1 MLAHLLLLLPMEQ
14 DRERVWF
21 LYQKLKEKLMYA
33 ALQLLQQRDLAENAV
48 EDAFLYLIHHFHEL
62 DTEDDQRVAAYLYQ
76 CVRHYALQ
84 ELRRQKWEGRALEDE
99 TEDGMIGLE
108 DRMIDMQRCAAVKA
122 ALKALPDRYRLML
135 EYRFYNEWTVRQ
147 IVEATG
153 LTEGAVYK
161 RLKRAGEALAQRL
174 KEAGEF

>member
-84 ELRRQKWEGRALEDE
+84 ELRRQKWEGSALEDE
-99 TEDGMIGLE
+99 TEDGRS
-108 DRMIDMQRCAAVKA
+108 DWKTA
-122 ALKALPDRYRLML
+122 
-135 EYRFYNEWTVRQ
+135 
-147 IVEATG
+147 
-153 LTEGAVYK
+153 
-161 RLKRAGEALAQRL
+161 
-174 KEAGEF
+174 

>member
-14 DRERVWF
+14 NRERVWF

-84 ELRRQKWEGRALEDE
+84 ELRRQKWEGSALEDE

-122 ALKALPDRYRLML
+122 PRKTASAWWRSAPSAPYWRCWCWRCSLIPLPASMP
-135 EYRFYNEWTVRQ
+135 
-147 IVEATG
+147 
-153 LTEGAVYK
+153 
-161 RLKRAGEALAQRL
+161 LKRRRS
-174 KEAGEF
+174 

>member
-1 MLAHLLLLLPMEQ
+1 MLAHLLLLLPMGQ

-84 ELRRQKWEGRALEDE
+84 EL
-99 TEDGMIGLE
+99 
-108 DRMIDMQRCAAVKA
+108 IDMQRCAAVKA

-147 IVEATG
+147 IAEATG

>member
-84 ELRRQKWEGRALEDE
+84 ELRRQKWEGSALEDE

-108 DRMIDMQRCAAVKA
+108 DRMIDMQRCAGGQSGAESA
-122 ALKALPDRYRLML
+122 AGPISFDVGIPVL
-135 EYRFYNEWTVRQ
+135 Q
-147 IVEATG
+147 
-153 LTEGAVYK
+153 
-161 RLKRAGEALAQRL
+161 
-174 KEAGEF
+174 

>member
-1 MLAHLLLLLPMEQ
+1 MLAHLLLLLPTEQ

-33 ALQLLQQRDLAENAV
+33 VMQLLQQRDLAEDAV

-62 DTEDDQRVAAYLYQ
+62 DTADDQRVAAYLYQ
-76 CVRHYALQ
+76 CVRRYALQ
-84 ELRRQKWEGRALEDE
+84 ELRRQKREGEALEDE
-99 TEDGMIGLE
+99 VEDDMIGLE
-108 DRMIDMQRCAAVKA
+108 ERMIDMQQCAAVKA
-122 ALKALPDRYRLML
+122 ALKALPDRHRLML
-135 EYRFYNEWTVRQ
+135 EYRFYNEWTVGQ
-147 IVEATG
+147 IAEATG

-174 KEAGEF
+174 KEAGVF

>member
-76 CVRHYALQ
+76 CVRHSLS
-84 ELRRQKWEGRALEDE
+84 
-99 TEDGMIGLE
+99 
-108 DRMIDMQRCAAVKA
+108 
-122 ALKALPDRYRLML
+122 
-135 EYRFYNEWTVRQ
+135 
-147 IVEATG
+147 
-153 LTEGAVYK
+153 LTEQLQLNSHLSPLLLRSK
-161 RLKRAGEALAQRL
+161 L
-174 KEAGEF
+174 